1 MKGNHAGVKWNKGG
15 ALRRNKLSLDLSGFE
30 ELVVKL
36 EGLEGDVKKVLT
48 DGLEQVADTVQ
59 EDTRE
64 AMANRYLPATGKYS
78 TGDTKKSIAE
88 PKVTWSGTV
97 AEVGLGFDKTKP
109 GAGGF
114 LITGTP
120 RMEPDRKL
128 EKIYARKKYL
138 KQINEDLSEVLENAI
153 DEVMGGRK

>member
-30 ELVVKL
+30 ELIVKL

-88 PKVTWSGTV
+88 PKVVWSGTV

-114 LITGTP
+114 LISGTP
-120 RMEPDRKL
+120 RMQPDAEL
-128 EKIYARKKYL
+128 AKIYTKKKY
-138 KQINEDLSEVLENAI
+138 KQGIQDDMIAVVEDAI
-153 DEVMGGRK
+153 DRVMEGKK